1 MSFLDNMKIST
12 KLIGSFLLVS
22 LIAACIGVFGIIN
35 LHKIDDADT
44 FLYEKMTV
52 PIGYLGD
59 ISTNFQRIRV
69 NVRDL
74 AEAATK
80 EEMQKSIDTIKKLRE
95 DIDKLSTEY
104 EKTIITDKGREA
116 YKHFL
121 ETRHAYGEV
130 ITKVTEL
137 LLADKQ
143 EEAQVLI
150 KGAGKKAAMEEQ
162 EAINTLQETKLKVA
176 KETSDSNTALTDKVT
191 GLIITITVIGMIIAM
206 GLGIII
212 SNSISNPLKRG
223 VTFAEAVAGGDL
235 SKKIDLNRKDE
246 VGQLANALNDMV
258 EKLKEVVASVR
269 TAVDN
274 VASGSSELSSGAQQ
288 LSEGATQQA
297 ASIEE
302 TSSSMEEMTSNI
314 KQTTDNSRQTEAI
327 STTAAKDAL
336 DSGKA
341 VSEAVSA
348 MKEIASKI
356 SIIEEIARQTNLLAL
371 NAAIEAARAGEH
383 GKGFAVVASEVRK
396 LAERSQKAAGEISEL
411 SASSVSIAEQ
421 AGTMLNKLV
430 PDIRK
435 TADLVQEI
443 TAASNEQNSGAEQIN
458 KAIQQLDQVI
468 QQNASAA
475 EEMASTSQELASQSD
490 QLQSTIA
497 FFKTGTEGAARVQ
510 TKAKHKPMAIAHA
523 AATQRPKSPAPA
535 KGKTIQLED
544 SKDHSDDSE
553 FEKY

>member
-1 MSFLDNMKIST
+1 MKFLDDMKIGT
-12 KLIGSFLLVS
+12 KLVGSFILVA
-22 LIAACIGVFGIIN
+22 LIAAFIGVFGIIN
-35 LHKIDDADT
+35 LKKIDDADT

-52 PIGYLGD
+52 PISLLGD
-59 ISTNFQRIRV
+59 MGTAFQRIRI
-69 NVRDL
+69 NLRELTD
-74 AEAATK
+74 AKTK
-80 EEMQKSIDTIKKLRE
+80 EEMQKPMDTIKQLKS
-95 DIDKLSTEY
+95 DIDKASAEY
-104 EKTIITDKGREA
+104 EKTILTEGGREA
-116 YKHFL
+116 FKRFL
-121 ETRHAYGEV
+121 ETRKVYGAVVDKV
-130 ITKVTEL
+130 IGLVSAGKNDEADAVTKSE
-137 LLADKQ
+137 
-143 EEAQVLI
+143 
-150 KGAGKKAAMEEQ
+150 GKKAAFDEQ
-162 EAINTLQETKLKVA
+162 TAIDALQESKVKIA
-176 KETSDSNTALTDKVT
+176 KETSDSNTVLANKATN
-191 GLIITITVIGMIIAM
+191 LIITITVIGMILAL
-206 GLGIII
+206 GLGIMI

-223 VTFAEAVAGGDL
+223 VVFAEGVASGDL
-235 SKKIDLNRKDE
+235 SKKIDIVRKDE

-258 EKLKEVVASVR
+258 EKLKDVVANVR

-274 VASGSSELSSGAQQ
+274 VASGSGELSSGAQQ

-302 TSSSMEEMTSNI
+302 TSSSMQEMTSNI
-314 KQTTDNSRQTEAI
+314 TQTTDNSKQTEAI

-336 DSGKA
+336 ESGKA
-341 VSEAVSA
+341 VTEAVNA

-421 AGTMLNKLV
+421 AGAMLSKLV

-475 EEMASTSQELASQSD
+475 EEMASTSEELASQSD

-497 FFKTGTEGAARVQ
+497 FFKTGTEGMARSQ
-510 TKAKHKPMAIAHA
+510 AKAKPKPMAIAHMA
-523 AATQRPKSPAPA
+523 AAPRPKAAAPA
-535 KGKTIQLED
+535 KGRAIKLED
-544 SKDHSDDSE
+544 SKDHADDSE